1 MGRNVLEELNLL
13 VAERIKLNGQIAK
26 QFHRRG
32 ISPEVARLFP
42 SVAGGRDN
50 ELAELA
56 ADWESLLEREAALYR
71 EILGVGPKIE

>member
-13 VAERIKLNGQIAK
+13 VAERMALNEQIAK

-42 SVAGGRDN
+42 AVAGGRDD
-50 ELAELA
+50 ELAQLA
-56 ADWESLLEREAALYR
+56 VDWKSLLERESALYR
-71 EILGVGPKIE
+71 EILGAGPDPE

>member
-13 VAERIKLNGQIAK
+13 VAERMALNEQIAK

-42 SVAGGRDN
+42 SVAGGRDD
-50 ELAELA
+50 ELARLA
-56 ADWESLLEREAALYR
+56 ADWESLLRRESALYR
-71 EILGVGPKIE
+71 EILGGGLSTE

>member
-1 MGRNVLEELNLL
+1 MLFRRGRGRPPPERIELN
-13 VAERIKLNGQIAK
+13 EQIAK
-26 QFHRRG
+26 RFHRRG

-42 SVAGGRDN
+42 SVAGGRDS

-71 EILGVGPKIE
+71 EILGVGVEIE